1 MKTNLLKVLV
11 MTATLFSVGC
21 TKENSS
27 STSVN
32 TNTSSS
38 SPLSNSSLTNS
49 VNPVGIEITSTNGV
63 STIKVEETLQLNAKV
78 YPETADQSVVWS
90 SSDDSVASVNTT
102 GLVTGVKVG
111 TVKII
116 ATSTIDANVRQ
127 EFALIIEEKEEVNV
141 APESIAIS
149 VAGNATSLKAGEN
162 LELTAVV
169 LPQGASQSVTWSSSD
184 DSIASVRRGTVTGLK
199 EGSVTITAI
208 SDENENVK
216 QSVTLTVEKADVP
229 GTTEAWDTMDY
240 SSHDTFMT
248 SEAETPLKVKGVVT
262 HVTPTYTNNEGA
274 TLVNYYIQDGINGFY
289 VYAQDAIAFPVTEGK
304 SYDVGGFKKY
314 YQGQNEIVDVQYFEE
329 LSENLTYTVTDV
341 NNKDVTSRDEMDMY
355 HGSYISCEAIVNS
368 LPTNYTKAF
377 SVNTKINGKDID
389 LRVDPKNM
397 PTEDFDDIVTTIKG
411 TVVGSKLTV
420 KGIMS
425 AFGYGKP
432 SNQIAIVKAKDIEA
446 AALTDADIVSAVKG
460 ALTIDAIVNGTT
472 NSITLPSSVQ
482 GFDATI
488 TWASSDTTIITNDG
502 TVTHP
507 EKDTNV
513 KLTATIAS
521 NDVTDTKEFSVLV
534 YGTNSNYTEVA
545 SLDLEDALPA
555 ASYGCSETKSS
566 YDEGTVEL
574 GTPTYTWLLRNA
586 LIGGD
591 KSDTRNGTFS
601 IRTQSNSDEAKTGR
615 IEIQEDLE
623 INAVQFNAGLYGTN
637 PTIQVGVQYSK
648 DNGTTW
654 IDTNVIITITTAQLN
669 EYRILLPETAD
680 RVAIYA
686 VAGTGKRVNID
697 DIQLLK

>member
-63 STIKVEETLQLNAKV
+63 STIKVDETLQLNAKV

-127 EFALIIEEKEEVNV
+127 EFALIIEEKEEVYV

-169 LPQGASQSVTWSSSD
+169 LPQGASQAVTWSSSD
-184 DSIASVRRGTVTGLK
+184 ETVATVRRGTVTGLK
-199 EGSVTITAI
+199 EGSVTITAT

-216 QSVTLTVEKADVP
+216 QSVTLTVEKGDVP
-229 GTTEAWDTMDY
+229 GTTEDWDTMDY

-262 HVTPTYTNNEGA
+262 HVTPTYTNDEGA

>member
-63 STIKVEETLQLNAKV
+63 STIKVDETLQLNAKV

-116 ATSTIDANVRQ
+116 ATSSVDANVRQ
-127 EFALIIEEKEEVNV
+127 EFALIIEEKEEVYV
-141 APESIAIS
+141 APESITIS
-149 VAGNATSLKAGEN
+149 VAGNAISLKAGEA

-169 LPQGASQSVTWSSSD
+169 LPQGASQAVTWSSSD
-184 DSIASVRRGTVTGLK
+184 ETVATVRRGTVTGLK
-199 EGSVTITAI
+199 EGSVTITAV

-229 GTTEAWDTMDY
+229 GTTEDWDTMDY

-248 SEAETPLKVKGVVT
+248 SETETPLKVKGVVT

>member
-116 ATSTIDANVRQ
+116 ATSSVDANVRQ
-127 EFALIIEEKEEVNV
+127 EFALIIEEKEEVYV
-141 APESIAIS
+141 APESITIS
-149 VAGNATSLKAGEN
+149 VAGNAISLKAGEA

-199 EGSVTITAI
+199 EGSVTITAV

-229 GTTEAWDTMDY
+229 GTTEDWDTMDY

>member
-116 ATSTIDANVRQ
+116 ATSSVDANVRQ
-127 EFALIIEEKEEVNV
+127 EFALIIEEKEEVYV

-229 GTTEAWDTMDY
+229 GTTEDWDTMDY

-262 HVTPTYTNNEGA
+262 HVTPTYTNDEGA

-460 ALTIDAIVNGTT
+460 ALTIDAIVNETT

-601 IRTQSNSDEAKTGR
+601 IRTQSNSDEAKTG
-615 IEIQEDLE
+615 
-623 INAVQFNAGLYGTN
+623 
-637 PTIQVGVQYSK
+637 
-648 DNGTTW
+648 
-654 IDTNVIITITTAQLN
+654 
-669 EYRILLPETAD
+669 
-680 RVAIYA
+680 
-686 VAGTGKRVNID
+686 
-697 DIQLLK
+697 

>member
-63 STIKVEETLQLNAKV
+63 STIKVDETLQLNAKV

-127 EFALIIEEKEEVNV
+127 EFALIIEEKEEVYV

-169 LPQGASQSVTWSSSD
+169 LPQGASQAVTWSSSD
-184 DSIASVRRGTVTGLK
+184 ETVATVRRGTVTGLK
-199 EGSVTITAI
+199 EGSVTITAT

-216 QSVTLTVEKADVP
+216 QSVTLTVEKGDVP
-229 GTTEAWDTMDY
+229 GTTEDWDTMDY

>member
-63 STIKVEETLQLNAKV
+63 STIKVDETLQLNAKV

-116 ATSTIDANVRQ
+116 ATSSVDANVRQ
-127 EFALIIEEKEEVNV
+127 EFALIIEEKEEVYV
-141 APESIAIS
+141 APESITIS
-149 VAGNATSLKAGEN
+149 VAGNAISLKAGEN

-169 LPQGASQSVTWSSSD
+169 LPQGASQAVTWSSSD
-184 DSIASVRRGTVTGLK
+184 ETVATVRRGTVTGLK
-199 EGSVTITAI
+199 EGSVTITAT

-216 QSVTLTVEKADVP
+216 QSVTLTVEKGDVP
-229 GTTEAWDTMDY
+229 GTTEDWDTMDY

-289 VYAQDAIAFPVTEGK
+289 VYAQDAINFPVTEGK
-304 SYDVGGFKKY
+304 SYNVGGFKKY
-314 YQGQNEIVDVQYFEE
+314 YRGQNEIVDVQYFEE

-411 TVVGSKLTV
+411 TVK
-420 KGIMS
+420 
-425 AFGYGKP
+425 
-432 SNQIAIVKAKDIEA
+432 
-446 AALTDADIVSAVKG
+446 
-460 ALTIDAIVNGTT
+460 
-472 NSITLPSSVQ
+472 
-482 GFDATI
+482 
-488 TWASSDTTIITNDG
+488 
-502 TVTHP
+502 
-507 EKDTNV
+507 
-513 KLTATIAS
+513 
-521 NDVTDTKEFSVLV
+521 
-534 YGTNSNYTEVA
+534 
-545 SLDLEDALPA
+545 
-555 ASYGCSETKSS
+555 
-566 YDEGTVEL
+566 
-574 GTPTYTWLLRNA
+574 
-586 LIGGD
+586 
-591 KSDTRNGTFS
+591 TFS
-601 IRTQSNSDEAKTGR
+601 SLKQKI
-615 IEIQEDLE
+615 
-623 INAVQFNAGLYGTN
+623 
-637 PTIQVGVQYSK
+637 SK
-648 DNGTTW
+648 Q
-654 IDTNVIITITTAQLN
+654 QL
-669 EYRILLPETAD
+669 
-680 RVAIYA
+680 
-686 VAGTGKRVNID
+686 
-697 DIQLLK
+697 

>member
-116 ATSTIDANVRQ
+116 ATSSVDANVRQ
-127 EFALIIEEKEEVNV
+127 EFALIIEEKEEVYV
-141 APESIAIS
+141 APESITIS
-149 VAGNATSLKAGEN
+149 VAGNAISLKAGEA

-199 EGSVTITAI
+199 EGSVTITAV

-216 QSVTLTVEKADVP
+216 QSVTLTVEKADLP
-229 GTTEAWDTMDY
+229 TTTEDWDSMDY
-240 SSHDTFMT
+240 SSHETFMT
-248 SEAETPLKVKGVVT
+248 SDAETPLKVKGVVT
-262 HVTPTYTNNEGA
+262 HVTPTYTNDEGA

-289 VYAQDAIAFPVTEGK
+289 VYAQDAINFPVTEGK
-304 SYDVGGFKKY
+304 SYNVGGFKKY
-314 YQGQNEIVDVQYFEE
+314 YRGQNEIVDVQYFEE
-329 LSENLTYTVTDV
+329 LSENLTYTFTEIT
-341 NNKDVTSRDEMDMY
+341 NKNATSTEEMDPY
-355 HGSYISCEAIVNS
+355 HASYISAEATINK
-368 LPTNYTKAF
+368 LPTNYTKAY
-377 SVNTKINGKDID
+377 SVNVNIGENAID
-389 LRVDPKNM
+389 LRVDPYNM
-397 PTEDFDDIVTTIKG
+397 TSDEFNAISAKFQGTTSGVKVNI
-411 TVVGSKLTV
+411 

-425 AFGYGKP
+425 AFGYGKA
-432 SNQIAIVKAKDIEA
+432 SNQIAIVKSSDIEV
-446 AALTDADIVSAVKG
+446 AALTDDVIVGAAKNELSLPAV
-460 ALTIDAIVNGTT
+460 VNNST
-472 NSITLPSSVQ
+472 NSINLP
-482 GFDATI
+482 
-488 TWASSDTTIITNDG
+488 TTIEGYNVEISWVSGDTSIIANDG
-502 TVTHP
+502 SVTHP
-507 EKDTNV
+507 ANDTNV
-513 KLTATIAS
+513 KLTATITS
-521 NDVTDTKEFSVLV
+521 NSYSETKEFVVLV
-534 YGTNSNYTEVA
+534 YGTESNYTEVA
-545 SLDLEDALPA
+545 SLNLEDADPEGQ
-555 ASYGCSETKSS
+555 YGNSNTKPG
-566 YDEGTVEL
+566 YAEGTIEL
-574 GTPTYTWLLRNA
+574 GTPKYTWLLRNA
-586 LIGGD
+586 LISSTN
-591 KSDTRNGTFS
+591 SDIRNGAFA
-601 IRTQSNSDEAKTGR
+601 IRMQSNTTKESTAR

-623 INAVQFNAGLYGTN
+623 INVIQFNAALYGSD
-637 PTIQVGVQYSK
+637 PSIKLGFEYSK

-654 IDTNVIITITTAQLN
+654 IDTGVELTITENSLN
-669 EYRILLPETAD
+669 EYRVLLPETAD

-686 VAGTGKRVNID
+686 VAGSGKRANID

>member
-21 TKENSS
+21 SK
-27 STSVN
+27 
-32 TNTSSS
+32 TNTSN
-38 SPLSNSSLTNS
+38 PLSNSSLTNS
-49 VNPVGIEITSTNGV
+49 VNPLGIEITSTNGV

-78 YPETADQSVVWS
+78 FPENANQNVIWS
-90 SSDDSVASVNTT
+90 SSDESIATVSTT

-111 TVKII
+111 NVKIV
-116 ATSTIDANVRQ
+116 ATSSVDANIKQ
-127 EFALIIEEKEEVNV
+127 EFALIIEAKADVYV

-184 DSIASVRRGTVTGLK
+184 ETVATVRRGTVTGLK
-199 EGSVTITAI
+199 EGTVTITAT

-216 QSVTLTVEKADVP
+216 QSVTLTVEKGDVP
-229 GTTEAWDTMDY
+229 GTTEDWDTMEY
-240 SSHDTFMT
+240 STHETYMT
-248 SEAETPLKVKGVVT
+248 SEKETPLKVKGVVT
-262 HVTPTYTNNEGA
+262 HVTPTYTNDEGQ
-274 TLVNYYIQDGINGFY
+274 TLVNYYIQEGINGYF
-289 VYAQDAIAFPVTEGK
+289 VYGQDAIAFPVTEGK

-329 LSENLTYTVTDV
+329 LSENLTYNVTDV
-341 NNKDVTSRDEMDMY
+341 NNKDVTSQAEMDMY

-446 AALTDADIVSAVKG
+446 AGLTDADIVSAVKG
-460 ALTIDAIVNGTT
+460 ALTIDAIVNETT
-472 NSITLPSSVQ
+472 NSITLPSSVE

-521 NDVTDTKEFSVLV
+521 NDVSDTKEFSVLV

-555 ASYGCSETKSS
+555 ANYGCSATKSG

>member
-127 EFALIIEEKEEVNV
+127 EFALIIEEKEEVYV

-169 LPQGASQSVTWSSSD
+169 LPQGASQAVTWSSSD
-184 DSIASVRRGTVTGLK
+184 ETVATVRRGTVTGLK
-199 EGSVTITAI
+199 EGSVTITAT

-216 QSVTLTVEKADVP
+216 QSVTLTVEKGDVP
-229 GTTEAWDTMDY
+229 GTTEDWDTMDY

>member
-127 EFALIIEEKEEVNV
+127 EFALIIEEKEEVYV

-149 VAGNATSLKAGEN
+149 VAGNATSLKAGEV

-199 EGSVTITAI
+199 EGTVTITAI

-216 QSVTLTVEKADVP
+216 QSVTLTVEKADLP
-229 GTTEAWDTMDY
+229 TTTEDWDTMDY

-432 SNQIAIVKAKDIEA
+432 SNQIAIVKAKDIKA